1 MASHSLFWEFPYVFT
16 LDAIKQNN
24 FTDGFFSFFQLKNVI
39 HNLVYHRVYKIK
51 KMTHTVMMKPLLI
64 HKIDIFREQ
73 KIQMVPVGI
82 K

>member
-39 HNLVYHRVYKIK
+39 HNLVYHRVYK
-51 KMTHTVMMKPLLI
+51 TLLLI
-64 HKIDIFREQ
+64 EITRLTMFNSFLSIILIDRSRQYFMR
-73 KIQMVPVGI
+73 
-82 K
+82 

>member
-1 MASHSLFWEFPYVFT
+1 MASHGLFWEFPYVFT

-51 KMTHTVMMKPLLI
+51 KNDLYCYDETSINT
-64 HKIDIFREQ
+64 
-73 KIQMVPVGI
+73 
-82 K
+82 